1 MWETVLGG
9 LFGGI
14 FRVIPEIMKYLDA
27 KNERAHEL
35 KMSEK
40 QIEFEQV
47 KGAQRSAEITAEE
60 QATWNT
66 GALDTLKT
74 SIETQFRPSGVK
86 WVDALST
93 LIRPAITIQWVI
105 LLYPAVIIAGF
116 FIAISHDQMSAL
128 QALKQVFGP
137 EEKALV
143 AAILNF
149 WFLGRTFERIKSV

>member
-1 MWETVLGG
+1 MIETLLGG
-9 LFGGI
+9 LLGGI
-14 FRVIPEIMKYLDA
+14 FRIIPEVLKFFDA
-27 KNERAHEL
+27 KNERAHEVT
-35 KMSEK
+35 MTDK
-40 QIEFEQV
+40 QIEMEQV
-47 KGAQRSAEITAEE
+47 KGAQRSAEITAQE

-66 GALDTLKT
+66 GAIDTLKA

-116 FIAISHDQMSAL
+116 FIAIQHDTPAL
-128 QALKQVFGP
+128 EALVKVFGTD
-137 EEKALV
+137 EKALV

-149 WFLGRTFERIKSV
+149 WFVGRVFDRVKGA